1 MKFPPMCQLHKF
13 ELERRISKRFIRNHC
28 FYELHPQLQMQP
40 CSHIVTF
47 ILAVKLCKRLYEP
60 VPLKEISWAVT
71 INESLTRGVDILK
84 IDECS

>member
-1 MKFPPMCQLHKF
+1 
-13 ELERRISKRFIRNHC
+13 
-28 FYELHPQLQMQP
+28 MQP

-47 ILAVKLCKRLYEP
+47 ILAVKLCKCLYEP
-60 VPLKEISWAVT
+60 VSLKEISWAVT